1 MTKINKFQE
10 TANKI
15 GEKIAEKLVVRK
27 VNGLYYLLNKADD
40 GETFYGRFANIG
52 YFCSQF
58 EAYLNGL
65 LIGVSVKVE
74 VSNKSLDLKK
84 LDRLMNDA
92 LEKET
97 SDSLNEWLNEKEKTN

>member
-1 MTKINKFQE
+1 MTKIDKFQE

-27 VNGLYYLLNKADD
+27 VNGLYYLLNKADN
-40 GETFYGRFANIG
+40 GETFYGRFGNTG

-74 VSNKSLDLKK
+74 VSNKNLDLTK
-84 LDRLMNDA
+84 LDRMLDET

-97 SDSLNEWLNEKEKTN
+97 TDSLNEWLNEQNKN

>member
-1 MTKINKFQE
+1 MTKIDKFQE

-15 GEKIAEKLVVRK
+15 GEKLQEKLVVRK
-27 VNGLYYLLNKADD
+27 VNGLYYLLNKAND
-40 GETFYGRFANIG
+40 GENFYGRFANIG

-65 LIGVSVKVE
+65 LIGVSVKDK
-74 VSNKSLDLKK
+74 VSNKSLDLTK
-84 LDRLMNDA
+84 LDRMLDEV

-97 SDSLNEWLNEKEKTN
+97 TDSLNEWLSKQNEN